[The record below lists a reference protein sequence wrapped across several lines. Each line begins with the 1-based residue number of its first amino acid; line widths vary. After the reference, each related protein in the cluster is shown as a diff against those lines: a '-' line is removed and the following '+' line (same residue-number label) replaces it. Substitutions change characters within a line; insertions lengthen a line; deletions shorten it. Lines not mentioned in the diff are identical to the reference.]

1 MRKVLIVAAVL
12 TGIGGLVAAAQ
23 ASQDR
28 APETHGTQ
36 VTTQTGRFHQDGEHI
51 SAPREERTHE
61 ACEQRQEERGEADE
75 KVEDEDRD

>member
-28 APETHGTQ
+28 APETDGTQ
-36 VTTQTGRFHQDGEHI
+36 VTTQTGRFHEM
-51 SAPREERTHE
+51 
-61 ACEQRQEERGEADE
+61 
-75 KVEDEDRD
+75 